1 MEIPQFVHLHSHS
14 EYSLLDGAARIT
26 DEKGKPGE
34 LVKKIAEMKQPALA
48 LTDHGNL
55 YGAIEFYSA
64 CKAVG
69 VKPIIGCEMYIA
81 PKSRFDRTSTK
92 GMEEAYYHFTVLA
105 STTEGYQNLIQL
117 SSLGFLEG
125 YYYKPRVDK
134 EILAK
139 YSKGLIALSGCLKGE
154 LADRLLRGKDS
165 EVKKV
170 VEDYQ
175 SIFGKGN
182 YYFEL
187 MDHGIEDQR
196 KQNDKLLELSKHTG
210 IPLVATNDC
219 HYVNKRDHEA
229 HDALLCIGTG
239 STIDEPDRM
248 KFHAADFYYKSA
260 QEMAEVFP
268 TCPQAVKQTLEIA
281 DRCNIDIRFDQM
293 LLPQYNVPAGDN
305 PDSYVE
311 KLCLDG
317 LNKRYGSAAHK
328 YHERLQYELSVIRK
342 MGFST
347 YFLIVWDFV
356 HYAKK
361 NGIPV
366 GPGRGSGAGSLVS
379 YALGIT
385 DICPVKY
392 GLLFERFLNPDRRS
406 MPDLDIDFSD
416 EGRERVIAYVR
427 QKYGEK
433 SVAQII
439 TFGSM
444 LARLVIRDVGRVMGF
459 PVSETDRIAKL
470 IPKELGT
477 TIEMARKNVPEL
489 QAEAKSNPQVEK
501 LLTTAQRLE
510 GLKRHTGV
518 HAAGIVIG
526 KGDLTQY
533 VPLGKGSKDVITTQ
547 YDGDGLLKLGMLK
560 MDFLGLRTLTI
571 IDQAVKMI
579 RARHK
584 PDFDIATIPLD
595 DLPTFKLL
603 QDAKAIGIFQLE
615 SSGMRD
621 LLRRLHP
628 TVFEEIIALIALY
641 RPGPMGAGMLD
652 EFVKRKFN
660 AASIKYDHPVL
671 EPILKETYGTILYQE
686 QVMQISRSFAGFT
699 PGEADIL
706 RKAMGKKIPEE
717 IEKLRGKFMEGA
729 QKLGVKDKL
738 AQHVFEQIVTFGGY
752 GFNKSHSTAYGLV
765 SYQTAYL
772 KANFPVEFMA
782 ASLTSEI
789 GHSAVGKEEDSKIV
803 VFLNETEA
811 MGIKVLPPDVQKSF
825 SQFTI
830 EDDAPLS
837 PTLPP
842 EGGGGTAA
850 SDGSPL
856 PLGERARVR
865 GSIRFGLL
873 AIKNVGTGAV
883 EAIVQARAH
892 GGAFKS
898 FEEFCQRIDLRQAN
912 RKVLESLIKAGA
924 FDTLCAEP
932 AKVCRARMMLKLDEV
947 MERSN
952 KMREE
957 VESGQHSL
965 FGMDALVA
973 TAKQQPTTDTSNGG
987 RRDVYWSDRE
997 LLGGEKE
1004 VLGFYLSGHPL
1015 AHFQAEL
1022 KLFSTHKLTLL
1033 PSSGTTVRIAG
1044 MISSV
1049 RRMIT
1054 KAKKEP
1060 YARCRFE
1067 DWEGE
1072 IDAVVFP
1079 KAYASGIAQHLKPS
1093 EMVVITGKV
1102 NKRMEDTGAEILVEE
1117 LVPMAV
1123 AREKYVSEMVVR
1135 MSSGLAESL
1144 LEELRSSLTRF
1155 PGRCQ
1160 VCLEI
1165 DTPPTGSVMVETD
1178 FRVKPSPALFEEIEK
1193 HLGPECWKITRIGR

>member
-1 MEIPQFVHLHSHS
+1 M
-14 EYSLLDGAARIT
+14 
-26 DEKGKPGE
+26 
-34 LVKKIAEMKQPALA
+34 PALA

-55 YGAIEFYSA
+55 FGAIEFYQS

-81 PKSRFDRTSTK
+81 PKSRLDRTSTK
-92 GMEEAYYHFTVLA
+92 GQEEAYYHFTVLA
-105 STTEGYQNLIQL
+105 ATNEGYQNLIQL
-117 SSLGFLEG
+117 SSIGFLEG

-134 EILAK
+134 EVLAK
-139 YSKGLIALSGCLKGE
+139 HSKGLIALSGCLKGE
-154 LADRLLRGKDS
+154 LAEKLLRGKDAD
-165 EVKKV
+165 VKKV
-170 VEDYQ
+170 IDDYQ
-175 SIFGKGN
+175 SIFGKEN
-182 YYFEL
+182 YYLEL

-196 KQNDKLLELSKHTG
+196 KQNDKLLEVSKKSG
-210 IPLVATNDC
+210 IRLVATNDC
-219 HYVNKRDHEA
+219 HYLEKRDGA
-229 HDALLCIGTG
+229 PHDALLCIGTG
-239 STIDEPDRM
+239 STLDEPDRM
-248 KFHAADFYYKSA
+248 KFHADEFYYKSA
-260 QEMAEVFP
+260 KEMMDVFP
-268 TCPQAVKQTLEIA
+268 TCPEAVNQTLEIA

-293 LLPQYNVPAGDN
+293 LLPHYNVPAGEN

-311 KLCLDG
+311 KLCLEG
-317 LNKRYGSAAHK
+317 MKERYGSTQTHQ
-328 YHERLQYELSVIRK
+328 ERLQYELSVIRK

-379 YALGIT
+379 YVLGIT
-385 DICPVKY
+385 DICPMKY

-416 EGRERVIAYVR
+416 GGRERVIAYVR

-459 PVSETDRIAKL
+459 PIAEVDRIAKL

-489 QAEAKSNPQVEK
+489 AQEAKANPNVEK
-501 LLTTAQRLE
+501 LLNTAQRLE

-518 HAAGIVIG
+518 HAAGIVIA
-526 KGDLTQY
+526 KGDLTQW
-533 VPLGKGSKDVITTQ
+533 VPLAKGSKDVITTQ
-547 YDGDGLLKLGMLK
+547 YNDEALLKLGMLK
-560 MDFLGLRTLTI
+560 MDFLGLRTLTV
-571 IDQAVKMI
+571 IDQACTLIKE
-579 RARHK
+579 RHK
-584 PDFDIATIPLD
+584 PDFDIRHIPLD
-595 DLPTFKLL
+595 DAATFKLL

-628 TVFEEIIALIALY
+628 SVFEEIIALIALY

-652 EFVKRKFN
+652 EFVKRKHN
-660 AASIKYDHPVL
+660 ANAIKYDHPIL

-729 QKLGVKDKL
+729 VKLGITEKL
-738 AQHVFEQIVTFGGY
+738 AHHVFEQIVTFGGY

-765 SYQTAYL
+765 SYQTAFL
-772 KANFPVEFMA
+772 KANYPVEFMA

-789 GHSAVGKEEDSKIV
+789 GHSAIGKEEDSKIV

-811 MGIKVLPPDVQKSF
+811 MGINVLPPDVQKSF
-825 SQFTI
+825 SKFTI
-830 EDDAPLS
+830 EEA
-837 PTLPP
+837 
-842 EGGGGTAA
+842 EGKQA
-850 SDGSPL
+850 
-856 PLGERARVR
+856 
-865 GSIRFGLL
+865 IRFGML
-873 AIKNVGTGAV
+873 AVKNVGDGAV
-883 EAIVQARAH
+883 ETIVENRTKM
-892 GGAFKS
+892 GAFKS
-898 FEEFCQRIDLRQAN
+898 FDEFCQRIDLRQTN

-924 FDTLCAEP
+924 FDTLDSAA
-932 AKVCRARMMLKLDEV
+932 AKSTRAQLMLKLDDV
-947 MERSN
+947 MARSSKN
-952 KMREE
+952 KEDA
-957 VESGQHSL
+957 ESGQDSL
-965 FGMDALVA
+965 FGLDIMVA
-973 TAKQQPTTDTSNGG
+973 TA
-987 RRDVYWSDRE
+987 RRPVAASPGLMKREIFWSDRE
-997 LLGGEKE
+997 LLSCEKE

-1015 AHFQAEL
+1015 AHFKVEL
-1022 KLFSTHKLTLL
+1022 KLFSTHGLNSL
-1033 PSSGTTVRIAG
+1033 PSSGSSVRIAG

-1049 RRMIT
+1049 RRMVT

-1067 DWEGE
+1067 DLDGE

-1079 KAYASGIAQHLKPS
+1079 KAYSGGIAQHLKPA

-1102 NKRMEDTGAEILVEE
+1102 NKRMED
-1117 LVPMAV
+1117 
-1123 AREKYVSEMVVR
+1123 
-1135 MSSGLAESL
+1135 
-1144 LEELRSSLTRF
+1144 
-1155 PGRCQ
+1155 
-1160 VCLEI
+1160 
-1165 DTPPTGSVMVETD
+1165 
-1178 FRVKPSPALFEEIEK
+1178 
-1193 HLGPECWKITRIGR
+1193 

>member
-1 MEIPQFVHLHSHS
+1 MEVPQFVHLHSHS
-14 EYSLLDGAARIT
+14 EYSLLDGAARLT

-34 LVKKIAEMKQPALA
+34 LPKKIAEMKMPALA

-55 YGAIEFYSA
+55 FGAIEFYQS

-92 GMEEAYYHFTVLA
+92 GQEEAYYHFTVLA
-105 STTEGYQNLIQL
+105 QSNEGYQNLIQL
-117 SSLGFLEG
+117 CSLGFLEG

-134 EILAK
+134 DILAK
-139 YSKGLIALSGCLKGE
+139 YSKGLVALSGCLKGE
-154 LADRLLRGKDS
+154 LADKVLRGKDAD
-165 EVKKV
+165 VKKV
-170 VEDYQ
+170 IDDYQ
-175 SIFGKGN
+175 GIFGKEN

-196 KQNDKLLELSKHTG
+196 QQNNKLLELSKHTG

-219 HYVNKRDHEA
+219 HYLEKSDA
-229 HDALLCIGTG
+229 DPHDALLCIGTG
-239 STIDEPDRM
+239 SMLDEPDRM
-248 KFHAADFYYKSA
+248 KFHAAEFYYKSA
-260 QEMAEVFP
+260 MDMMKVFP
-268 TCPQAVKQTLEIA
+268 TCPQAVTQTLEIA
-281 DRCNIDIRFDQM
+281 ERCNVDIRFDQM
-293 LLPQYNVPAGDN
+293 LLPHYDVPVGQN

-311 KLCLDG
+311 KLCLEG
-317 LNKRYGSAAHK
+317 LQQRYGSAAHT

-356 HYAKK
+356 HYAKRH
-361 NGIPV
+361 GIPV

-459 PVSETDRIAKL
+459 PISEVDRIAKL

-477 TIEMARKNVPEL
+477 TIAMARKNVPEL
-489 QAEAKSNPQVEK
+489 QQEAKSNPHVEK
-501 LLTTAQRLE
+501 LLTTAARLE

-518 HAAGIVIG
+518 HAAGIVIA

-533 VPLGKGSKDVITTQ
+533 VPLAKGSKDVVTTQ
-547 YDGDGLLKLGMLK
+547 YNDEALLKLGMLK
-560 MDFLGLRTLTI
+560 MDFLGLRTLTV
-571 IDQAVKMI
+571 IDHACRFI
-579 RARHK
+579 RDRHK
-584 PDFDIATIPLD
+584 PDFDIRSIPLD
-595 DLPTFKLL
+595 DPATFKLL
-603 QDAKAIGIFQLE
+603 QEAKAIGVFQLE

-652 EFVKRKFN
+652 EFVKRKHN
-660 AASIKYDHPVL
+660 ANTIKYDHPIL

-729 QKLGVKDKL
+729 QKLGIKEKT
-738 AQHVFEQIVTFGGY
+738 AHTVFEQIVTFGGY

-772 KANFPVEFMA
+772 KANYPVEFMA

-789 GHSAVGKEEDSKIV
+789 GHSAIGKEEDSKIV

-811 MGIKVLPPDVQKSF
+811 MGIQVLPPDVLKSF
-825 SQFTI
+825 SNFTI
-830 EDDAPLS
+830 EPS
-837 PTLPP
+837 PPTSLPVEG
-842 EGGGGTAA
+842 EGGRKPGE
-850 SDGSPL
+850 GS
-856 PLGERARVR
+856 A
-865 GSIRFGLL
+865 IRFGLL
-873 AIKNVGTGAV
+873 AVKNVGEGAV
-883 EAIVQARAH
+883 ESIVESRKKE
-892 GGAFKS
+892 GTFKT

-924 FDTLCAEP
+924 FDGLRTDA
-932 AKVCRARMMLKLDEV
+932 AKIGRAHMMLELDHV
-947 MERSN
+947 MARSA
-952 KMREE
+952 KMREDTD
-957 VESGQHSL
+957 SGQHSL
-965 FGMDALVA
+965 FGWEDMSA
-973 TAKQQPTTDTSNGG
+973 TAKQRPVENANGDG
-987 RRDVYWSDRE
+987 RRGIYWAEHE
-997 LLGGEKE
+997 LLSCEKE

-1015 AHFQAEL
+1015 ARFKVEL
-1022 KLFSTHKLTLL
+1022 GLFSTHTLNTL
-1033 PSSGTTVRIAG
+1033 PSSGSSVRIAG

-1049 RRMIT
+1049 RRMVT

-1067 DWEGE
+1067 DLEGE

-1079 KAYASGIAQHLKPS
+1079 KAYAAGIAQHLKPT
-1093 EMVVITGKV
+1093 EMVVITGKI
-1102 NKRMEDTGAEILVEE
+1102 NKRMEDSGAEILVEE

-1123 AREKYVSEMVVR
+1123 AREKYVCEMIVR
-1135 MSSGLAESL
+1135 MNAGMGETMLN
-1144 LEELRSSLTRF
+1144 ELKSTLGRF

-1165 DTPPTGSVMVETD
+1165 ETPAAGSVVVETD
-1178 FRVKPSPALFEEIEK
+1178 FRVSPSPALFQEIEK